1 MSTSERPSENG
12 GALWALEAPWE
23 PNGGKTPASRKQDR
37 TVRKAEY
44 AFESG
49 WHHGET
55 FVPGTALVG
64 RVLRTGSFLQRE
76 GPQAQR
82 GTRTQALG
90 GADASCRLAQARRS
104 RRPNSAT
111 REPRHWV
118 ARTRAVDYHR
128 RGEAAAPKARHENP
142 GTGWRGEAA
151 APIARYDCPGTGRK
165 GEIEHGI
172 DHKST

>member
-76 GPQAQR
+76 GPGTGQR
-82 GTRTQALG
+82 EHHRQPTARMRANVQHRRG
-90 GADASCRLAQARRS
+90 GAAAPIARHENPGTG
-104 RRPNSAT
+104 RRGRELPSSTGAAKPPPQSAT

-118 ARTRAVDYHR
+118 ARRSRRPNSAIRLPRHWAERRNRAW
-128 RGEAAAPKARHENP
+128 N
-142 GTGWRGEAA
+142 
-151 APIARYDCPGTGRK
+151 
-165 GEIEHGI
+165 
-172 DHKST
+172 